1 MSNMGK
7 RYSPEFKREAVKLC
21 EEKGVYYVHEELGVS
36 TKSLY
41 EWIEKS
47 QSTGDSSISS
57 SQELIM
63 QIKTQAQEIARLK
76 EERDILKKAA
86 IFFANEEKK

>member
-1 MSNMGK
+1 MSKTNK

-21 EEKGVYYVHEELGVS
+21 QDKGVYYAHDKLGVS

-41 EWIEKS
+41 DWVERFE
-47 QSTGDSSISS
+47 TSS
-57 SQELIM
+57 SNTSSPEELM
-63 QIKTQAQEIARLK
+63 KQLKAQAKEIDRLK

-86 IFFANEEKK
+86 IYFANEEKK